1 MVNTQI
7 TFELKNR
14 FSELDALEEKLDQFC
29 SQLGLTN
36 KCLCEINLAL
46 EELFTNIISY
56 GYDDEA
62 EHWVKFTLSYQNGT
76 IRMEI
81 EDDGI
86 PFNPIQA
93 KEPDI
98 KCALEERKIGGL
110 GIHLTKKIIDEMVHR
125 RNGDKNVLILKKELP
140 GNPPQDA

>member
-1 MVNTQI
+1 MVNTKI

-14 FSELDALEEKLDQFC
+14 FSELDTLEEKLDQFC
-29 SQLGLTN
+29 NQLGLTN

-86 PFNPIQA
+86 PFNPIEA
-93 KEPDI
+93 KEPDT

-110 GIHLTKKIIDEMVHR
+110 GIHLTKTIMDKMVHR
-125 RNGDKNVLILKKELP
+125 RSGDKNVLILKKELT
-140 GNPPQDA
+140 GNPPEDG

>member
-14 FSELDALEEKLDQFC
+14 FSELDNLGEKLDQFC

-76 IRMEI
+76 IRMEG
-81 EDDGI
+81 ED
-86 PFNPIQA
+86 
-93 KEPDI
+93 
-98 KCALEERKIGGL
+98 EETTL
-110 GIHLTKKIIDEMVHR
+110 HIDCHARSVGCSWSFGR
-125 RNGDKNVLILKKELP
+125 CGSD
-140 GNPPQDA
+140 

>member
-14 FSELDALEEKLDQFC
+14 FSELDTLGEKLDQFC

-76 IRMEI
+76 IRMEV

-86 PFNPIQA
+86 PFNPIEA
-93 KEPDI
+93 EEPDI
-98 KCALEERKIGGL
+98 KCPLEERKIGGL
-110 GIHLTKKIIDEMVHR
+110 GIHLMKKIMDEIIHR
-125 RNGDKNVLILKKELP
+125 RNGDKNVLILKKEFT
-140 GNPPQDA
+140 GNPSKDA

>member
-1 MVNTQI
+1 MVNTKI

-14 FSELDALEEKLDQFC
+14 FSELDTLEEKLDQFC
-29 SQLGLTN
+29 NQLGLTN

-110 GIHLTKKIIDEMVHR
+110 GIHLTKTIMDKMVHR
-125 RNGDKNVLILKKELP
+125 RSGDKNVLILKKELT
-140 GNPPQDA
+140 GNPPEDG

>member
-7 TFELKNR
+7 TFELKNC
-14 FSELDALEEKLDQFC
+14 FSELDTLGEKLDQFC
-29 SQLGLTN
+29 CQLGLTN
-36 KCLCEINLAL
+36 RCLCEINLAL

-76 IRMEI
+76 IRMEV

-86 PFNPIQA
+86 PF
-93 KEPDI
+93 
-98 KCALEERKIGGL
+98 EEK
-110 GIHLTKKIIDEMVHR
+110 M
-125 RNGDKNVLILKKELP
+125 KELSQTLY
-140 GNPPQDA
+140 GQMKEAKALDNTIRQNLEVLGYGE